1 MTNRRYDQ
9 LIADLKCDYRP
20 QREWGSGKGVLMV
33 FGHFVVGVAGGMW
46 ALASFY
52 TVTGGL
58 VMAYLLA
65 LVGAVAHLLFLGRP
79 ERAFYM
85 MRHVRTS
92 WVSRGFVGL
101 FLFLIGGGLYLALLL
116 FQLDWTW
123 VSLAARSAA
132 AIGTAVMIGYMG
144 FCYTASKGI
153 PFWHSSL
160 HPVLYIAY
168 AARGGIAGLLVVA
181 ALGGNAANQW
191 LIQVWVAVTAVV
203 ALLFLLEI
211 HGALF
216 GGNVAARRSAQ
227 DILIG
232 RLAMAFYG
240 GTLAIGL
247 IVPLTLIGS
256 SDAESPMIL
265 AIIGL
270 TSAAGDFFMKLA
282 TVRAGVYLPLTAAPR
297 HQRRDMRKVAQV

>member
-1 MTNRRYDQ
+1 MTNKRYDQ
-9 LIADLKCDYRP
+9 LIADLKSDYRP

-33 FGHFVVGVAGGMW
+33 FGHFVVGVAGGTW

-52 TVTGGL
+52 HVTEGL
-58 VMAYLLA
+58 ILAYVLA
-65 LVGAVAHLLFLGRP
+65 ILGAIVHLLFLGRP
-79 ERAFYM
+79 ERAFQM

-101 FLFLIGGGLYLALLL
+101 ALFLVGGGLYLALLL
-116 FQLDWTW
+116 LQINGVVLL
-123 VSLAARSAA
+123 LAQIVAA
-132 AIGTAVMIGYMG
+132 LGTLVIIGYMG

-181 ALGGNAANQW
+181 AMKEGISIQW
-191 LIQVWVAVTAVV
+191 LVQVWVIVTAVV
-203 ALLFLLEI
+203 TLLFLLEL

-216 GGNVAARRSAQ
+216 GGNAAARRAAQ
-227 DILIG
+227 DILVG

-240 GTLAIGL
+240 GTLAVGL
-247 IVPLTLIGS
+247 IVPLALIGS
-256 SDAESPMIL
+256 SNPESPMIIAIVGL
-265 AIIGL
+265 A
-270 TSAAGDFFMKLA
+270 SAAGDFFMKLA
-282 TVRAGVYLPLTAAPR
+282 TVRAGVYLPLTIAVPR
-297 HQRRDMRKVAQV
+297 QHPRRDTRKFA